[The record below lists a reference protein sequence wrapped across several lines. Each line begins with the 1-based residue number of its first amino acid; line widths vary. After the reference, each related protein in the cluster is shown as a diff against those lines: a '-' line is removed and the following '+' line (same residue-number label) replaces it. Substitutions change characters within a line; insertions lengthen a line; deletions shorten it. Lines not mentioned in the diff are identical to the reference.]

1 MTSSSETPEIDL
13 REFDFSADDADARH
27 PEPAVVEG
35 PKPEFSWIGFGGGVA
50 ALAWV
55 VGALMAPIGYLGVAG
70 VAALHPALHIALATL
85 VFGPAVLIWLG
96 ASAAAEASRTRKI
109 AARLDAKAQ
118 AVPAQPALSLAE
130 EIPPLKASVVLRDEI
145 QALNDAVETAVNRLG
160 AIETAAARN
169 IGAFENAI
177 SAGGDGAGALAA
189 LLDRERAAIA
199 GLNAELKT
207 ETEAMA
213 RQVSRQIRLIQEAA
227 KIFKTE
233 VSAAETTMAAQ
244 AETFGDIA
252 DLMGER
258 TAAFVGAAE
267 AAGAASSKLD
277 DGLTAA
283 LDALA
288 QASSLND
295 AARQNA
301 EFAAHAAHAAAGAV
315 RDATSQAVED
325 ARRAAETVREEAA
338 AAEDVAESAIHR
350 LRDMAEAARAAS
362 ADAQAAADRHA
373 GVIERRL
380 SVLADTAKAAQAA
393 APARTQAFAGH
404 DTVRR
409 AAAAGVASAVSV
421 FPATAATRTSADWRA
436 RLSDHSELFS
446 LDPANERGGDPFGL
460 SGPQDPDAALV
471 AQVIAICEEA
481 GVRPGEWLSSADLE
495 KIAQRARYGAAS
507 RRRAVTEAAAG
518 GVQRLSRHLRRSAQA
533 RDVAQAFKA
542 RPDLAKVSRK
552 GDNAD
557 VVCAYLLIETA
568 LA

>member
-1 MTSSSETPEIDL
+1 MTSSSDTPEIDL
-13 REFDFSADDADARH
+13 REFDFSADDAYARD
-27 PEPAVVEG
+27 PEPEVVEE

-85 VFGPAVLIWLG
+85 IFGPAVLIWLG

-109 AARLDAKAQ
+109 AARLDAKSQ
-118 AVPAQPALSLAE
+118 AIAAQPTLSLAD
-130 EIPPLKASVVLRDEI
+130 EIPPLKASVVLREEI
-145 QALNDAVETAVNRLG
+145 QALNEAVETAVTRLG

-169 IGAFENAI
+169 IAAFENAI

-189 LLDRERAAIA
+189 LLDRERATMA

-233 VSAAETTMAAQ
+233 VSAAETSMAAQ

-277 DGLTAA
+277 DSLTAA

-301 EFAAHAAHAAAGAV
+301 ELAADAAQAAAGAV
-315 RDATSQAVED
+315 RDATSQAVAD

-338 AAEDVAESAIHR
+338 AAEDVAESAMHR
-350 LRDMAEAARAAS
+350 LREMADAARSAS

-393 APARTQAFAGH
+393 SPTRTQAFAGH
-404 DTVRR
+404 ETVRR
-409 AAAAGVASAVSV
+409 AAAGGASAVSV
-421 FPATAATRTSADWRA
+421 FPATAPTRTSADWRA
-436 RLSDHSELFS
+436 RLPEDSDLFS

-460 SGPQDPDAALV
+460 SAAQDPDAALI
-471 AQVIAICEEA
+471 AQVMTVCEEA

-507 RRRAVTEAAAG
+507 RRRAVTDAAAG
-518 GVQRLSRHLRRSAQA
+518 GVQRLSRHLRRSAHA
-533 RDVAQAFKA
+533 RDVALAFKA

>member
-1 MTSSSETPEIDL
+1 MTSSSDTPEIDL
-13 REFDFSADDADARH
+13 REFDFSADDAYARD
-27 PEPAVVEG
+27 PEPEPVEE

-55 VGALMAPIGYLGVAG
+55 VGALMAPIGYLGFAG

-109 AARLDAKAQ
+109 AARLDAKAHS
-118 AVPAQPALSLAE
+118 PAQAALALAD
-130 EIPPLKASVVLRDEI
+130 EIPELKASVLLRDEI
-145 QALNDAVETAVNRLG
+145 HALNEAVETAVTRLG

-169 IGAFENAI
+169 IAAFENAI

-189 LLDRERAAIA
+189 LLDRERASMA
-199 GLNAELKT
+199 GLNAELKS

-233 VSAAETTMAAQ
+233 VAAAETTMSAQ

-258 TAAFVGAAE
+258 TQAFVGAAE

-277 DGLTAA
+277 DSLTAA

-301 EFAAHAAHAAAGAV
+301 ELAADAAQAAAGAV

-350 LRDMAEAARAAS
+350 LREMADAARAAS
-362 ADAQAAADRHA
+362 VDAQAAADRHA

-380 SVLADTAKAAQAA
+380 SVMADTAKAAQAA

-409 AAAAGVASAVSV
+409 AAAGGTSGVSV

-436 RLSDHSELFS
+436 RMTDDTDLFS

-460 SGPQDPDAALV
+460 SGAQDPDAALIG
-471 AQVIAICEEA
+471 QVMAVCEEA
-481 GVRPGEWLSSADLE
+481 GVRPGEWLTSADLE

-507 RRRAVTEAAAG
+507 RRRAVTDAAAG
-518 GVQRLSRHLRRSAQA
+518 GVQRLARHLRRSAQA
-533 RDVAQAFKA
+533 RDVAQAFRA
-542 RPDLAKVSRK
+542 RPDLAKVSRR